1 VFQKILR
8 CLALLLL
15 FFNEGF
21 GRVPVILSDAGI
33 EYPKVDALGLFD
45 VRSIGA
51 DPVLWRQVAYN
62 DYLYLV
68 ARVGSAFDSS
78 VLYDMALFFLGT
90 AGVCPRSRRND
101 HNGALIALRTMKI
114 IELGHMK
121 DADRLLEMVEAAERL
136 DTAEMAKLRLYYLL
150 YQNSLT
156 KALTHVDKMLV
167 HVERGKRDEN
177 VEFWN
182 NARLA
187 LNLILASK
195 EDARTM
201 VAMQKELMSEGR
213 GEFINGILPIVQ
225 SGSLSHLKHVT
236 PLTLKIILRFCTVN
250 ARFLSSLPYKFYSM
264 VYQDEVWHQ
273 LDADLRLRVVEHLV
287 RAGALKVQTLLEEY
301 SKFKG
306 LKGDQPTMQRA
317 VLYNQLLLKPVLS
330 QLDVLY
336 QFVQLLIQ
344 DHLLLV
350 MAPVLRGWFKD
361 IAPSEETKDLA
372 PLALIVYALNDDDV
386 SAKWFDVVRG
396 SRYYRGFPILPL
408 YILLRSSSL
417 EQDEIVA
424 LFQEWWGEEKDSEF
438 KARVLYTLATA
449 IPWLPK
455 EVNVF
460 VRFGVCSPVEQDAE
474 LIWAMASENTFS
486 ILSTLVRN
494 GMTADSAMCGAMKI
508 HGKRWGRRL
517 ACEYLLHGR

>member
-1 VFQKILR
+1 
-8 CLALLLL
+8 
-15 FFNEGF
+15 
-21 GRVPVILSDAGI
+21 
-33 EYPKVDALGLFD
+33 
-45 VRSIGA
+45 
-51 DPVLWRQVAYN
+51 
-62 DYLYLV
+62 
-68 ARVGSAFDSS
+68 
-78 VLYDMALFFLGT
+78 
-90 AGVCPRSRRND
+90 
-101 HNGALIALRTMKI
+101 
-114 IELGHMK
+114 
-121 DADRLLEMVEAAERL
+121 
-136 DTAEMAKLRLYYLL
+136 
-150 YQNSLT
+150 
-156 KALTHVDKMLV
+156 MLV

-236 PLTLKIILRFCTVN
+236 PLTLKIILRSCTVN